1 MGYYLE
7 MRRTS
12 WNRPSTVY
20 YAAVVYDGR
29 GQRPSDVDTHKL
41 LGFIIVNASGNV
53 KKGQQVT
60 PNHFDPYYEKMRREI
75 DPKVTWQ
82 MMEKMFDK
90 TKRREKKQKMLFET
104 GAALVK

>member
-1 MGYYLE
+1 MMAEGKDRQ
-7 MRRTS
+7 MWIHTS
-12 WNRPSTVY
+12 CLAS
-20 YAAVVYDGR
+20 
-29 GQRPSDVDTHKL
+29 
-41 LGFIIVNASGNV
+41 IIVNASGNV

-90 TKRREKKQKMLFET
+90 TKRREKKQKDAFRNRGGVGEVTASPLNSE
-104 GAALVK
+104 GI